1 MAVVHHDH
9 GAVTVGQVGTRPSGS
24 RYAVH
29 GKDAVCSDE
38 FDAGAVTVRRLHWAS
53 RSAILFV
60 LVAVTHGFAQP
71 YAIDDA
77 GVVELVADHR
87 VLLA

>member
-1 MAVVHHDH
+1 
-9 GAVTVGQVGTRPSGS
+9 
-24 RYAVH
+24 
-29 GKDAVCSDE
+29 
-38 FDAGAVTVRRLHWAS
+38 
-53 RSAILFV
+53 LFV